1 MNNVVPLLIEIHTL
15 QHHKGVQC
23 MNNVDSLSPTCTLL
37 QDTTDV
43 ACLVLLAVGHHGHLY
58 NVKGKYP
65 AVGVHYIQ

>member
-43 ACLVLLAVGHHGHLY
+43 ACLVLLVAVHHGQLLWRESTYLAVGGAL
-58 NVKGKYP
+58 
-65 AVGVHYIQ
+65 